1 MTGRDGMLPQPA
13 RIRHIAQESGRVK
26 LFVLDAQMEAVAGQ
40 FVMLWLPGQDERP
53 FSLVSADPMTLLVA
67 KVGPF
72 THALHEL
79 QEGDWL
85 WWRGPF
91 GNGFRP
97 PGTNAH
103 QTRVPTSRLL
113 LAGGGYGV
121 APLAFAAQQ
130 MVARGWPVT
139 AVIGARSRD
148 EILLRDS
155 FEGLGCQVLLSTED
169 GTCGHRG
176 LVTKVVDDLL
186 QSELAHAA
194 ARAATGLTT
203 CLYGCGPEAMLEEL
217 RAVCSRHRLPCQL
230 SYEAVIKCAF
240 GVCGSCARHGL
251 LICKDGPVL
260 KWSEEGDLMLSH

>member
-1 MTGRDGMLPQPA
+1 MTGREGMLPQPA
-13 RIRHIAQESGRVK
+13 RIRQIAQESGRVK

-72 THALHEL
+72 TRALHDL

-97 PGTNAH
+97 PSTKAV
-103 QTRVPTSRLL
+103 QVRVPRRRLL

-139 AVIGARSRD
+139 AVIGARSRE
-148 EILLRDS
+148 EILLRDC
-155 FEGLGCQVLLSTED
+155 FEALGCQVLLCTED
-169 GTCGHRG
+169 GSSGSRG
-176 LVTKVVDDLL
+176 LVTEVMDDLL
-186 QSELAHAA
+186 QNERAHAA
-194 ARAATGLTT
+194 AHTASGRTM
-203 CLYGCGPEAMLEEL
+203 CVYGCGPEAMLEEL
-217 RAVCSRHRLPCQL
+217 RSVCCRHWLPCQL
-230 SYEAVIKCAF
+230 SYEAVMRCAF

-260 KWSEEGDLMLSH
+260 EWSEEGDLTLSH